1 MIEIYKTLA
10 LYFWY
15 KILQKFKSKTSVI
28 SRIFEGISIGVY
40 ANVIGELIESGI
52 NLDLIYKAIVAIIL
66 TISSIYLEKE
76 K

>member
-1 MIEIYKTLA
+1 LK
-10 LYFWY
+10 
-15 KILQKFKSKTSVI
+15 
-28 SRIFEGISIGVY
+28 GISIGVY

>member
-1 MIEIYKTLA
+1 MVEIYKIIA

-15 KILQKFKSKTSVI
+15 KILSKFKSKTSVI